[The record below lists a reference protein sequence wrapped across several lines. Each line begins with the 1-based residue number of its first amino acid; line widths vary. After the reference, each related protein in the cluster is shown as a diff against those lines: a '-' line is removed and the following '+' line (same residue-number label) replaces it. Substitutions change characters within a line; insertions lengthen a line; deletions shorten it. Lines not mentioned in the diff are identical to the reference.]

1 MKQVKICGNP
11 DCRAENKVTNNFC
24 STCGKP
30 LPKEE
35 IPKNPTHV
43 EGAASSIK
51 LTKTSAEAP
60 KTASRLEKKTVT
72 PIKKKSSKKPLF
84 IVGSIIALC
93 VIAFAILFF
102 TVGNKSSVLKQLD
115 KASETGKASDFLSVV
130 SMDDYSAIEKK
141 AFGKMIEEEN
151 SAQLATETINAFEKM
166 EQDNATTSDLAF
178 NSGQNKLMLLK
189 TKKWGLFTNYAIEP
203 TSATVT
209 VPTEQENL
217 KIKFDGKEDE
227 LGRSADTWEQK
238 LLPGEYDYTI
248 IWDSPYGQVEKVFT
262 GAVYNDYTNEW
273 PTEMELFSPV
283 SIPSTYE
290 DKDLTFYVNG
300 DKADVLI
307 EDNQLVVPRNSA
319 FDLQA
324 KFEEDGKE
332 YTSKTIKVN
341 STTSTELVFE
351 DYGKKEQAATPQQPE
366 EDTTA
371 DNNTADVKAEMN
383 TLLDAYFVYYVNG
396 DANSLS
402 EVIAPG
408 TEFLNSQT
416 NYVRRLQEK
425 GTQVDLRNYQI
436 ASINKLNS
444 TEFIATV
451 NEDYVVQKA
460 GEAAKNI
467 HQVSEY
473 TVKNI
478 NGRYYMTK
486 LTIR

>member
-35 IPKNPTHV
+35 IPKIPTHV

-51 LTKTSAEAP
+51 LTKTSAESP
-60 KTASRLEKKTVT
+60 KTTSRLEKKTVT
-72 PIKKKSSKKPLF
+72 PSKKKSSKKPLF

-178 NSGQNKLMLLK
+178 NSGQNKLTLLK

-203 TSATVT
+203 TAAAVT

-217 KIKFDGKEDE
+217 KIKFDGKEE
-227 LGRSADTWEQK
+227 ALGMRTDTWERK

-273 PTEMELFSPV
+273 KTDMELFSPV
-283 SIPSTYE
+283 SIPSIYE
-290 DKDLTFYVNG
+290 DKELMFYVNG

-307 EDNQLVVPRNSA
+307 ENNQLLVPRNSA

-351 DYGKKEQAATPQQPE
+351 DYGKKEQTEIPQQPE
-366 EDTTA
+366 ED
-371 DNNTADVKAEMN
+371 NTADVESDMTA
-383 TLLDAYFVYYVNG
+383 LLNSYFAFYVNG

-408 TEFLNSQT
+408 TEFLSSQT
-416 NYVRRLQEK
+416 NYVKGLQEK

-436 ASINKLNS
+436 SSIKQLSS
-444 TEFIATV
+444 TEFITTV
-451 NEDYVVQKA
+451 SEDYVVQKA
-460 GEAAKNI
+460 GEASKDL